1 MTKRKWTKTEIHTMK
16 SLAAKKK
23 ARAIAHQVR
32 RTEWAIVQK
41 AFTLGL
47 SLSMR

>member
-1 MTKRKWTKTEIHTMK
+1 MTKRKWTKTEIRTMK
-16 SLAAKKK
+16 SLAGKKK
-23 ARAIAHQVR
+23 ARAIAHQLR
-32 RTEWAIVQK
+32 RSECAIVQK